1 MSNGIYQVPVA
12 INEPVLNYAPGSPER
27 ANIKAALKKMR
38 SEVRDI
44 PMYIDGKAVR
54 TDKLAQIRPPHD
66 HQVVV
71 GNFHQGNKTH
81 VEAAIKAAL
90 AARHNWASLDWEH
103 RASIFLKAA
112 ELLAGLYFTAS
123 ICA

>member
-27 ANIKAALKKMR
+27 ASIKAALKKMR

-44 PMYIDGKAVR
+44 PMYIDGKEVR
-54 TDKLAQIRPPHD
+54 TDKQGQVRPPHD
-66 HQVVV
+66 HQHVVA
-71 GNFHQGNKTH
+71 NFHQGNKTH

-90 AARHNWASLDWEH
+90 AAREKWASLDWEH

-112 ELLAGLYFTAS
+112 ELLAGPYRAL
-123 ICA
+123 I

>member
-27 ANIKAALKKMR
+27 ASIKAALKKMR

-54 TDKLAQIRPPHD
+54 SEKQGQIRPPHD
-66 HQVVV
+66 HQAIV
-71 GNFHQGNKTH
+71 GNYHVGNKSH
-81 VEAAIKAAL
+81 VEAAAFL
-90 AARHNWASLDWEH
+90 SYRSYNFRVSL
-103 RASIFLKAA
+103 SISSTRFL
-112 ELLAGLYFTAS
+112 
-123 ICA
+123 CR